1 MPKKEPM
8 NVHDFQTKL
17 RAFRSLVATILID
30 SVSISEDNAHK
41 LQVNIEKYRKLS
53 AEFQSYELKPEH
65 NRALAGVRA
74 EYSANLPPRI
84 NASLKRL
91 IAAKELKDARNQAE
105 IERRESIAN
114 ETLGKMKEL
123 EPLIRD
129 ARNAYLKADIRNP
142 EEVIEELN
150 NKCKTLS
157 KELSRLVESLPDNVK
172 LNSDQLPGGQTKTFY
187 RRKVIQFNTEIRVQE
202 QKLIAQEAAVKKQID
217 NIIVKARDKVAKMT
231 VLQTLLK
238 LAPDATQKQILAIL
252 NSKEILALLNS
263 KETLAILQSSG
274 VLAIEGPELS
284 GEKAGALIQA
294 GGKGGALV
302 LADLPIQQLQQLP
315 EGFQLALIANVIS
328 QLSTTQA
335 KTIEGALVQQ
345 FAQALIKNIKG
356 LESGEKTTVSFI
368 TEVDGYVKIMHVDI
382 NELLLKGNTMLRE
395 IILQFVRQGVTK
407 ERMVVALT
415 SPDEVAAL
423 SSLDALSMR
432 SLPDSLDA
440 IIAKVFQFA
449 TEPKKLTAI
458 TGREVTAQSLVLAQQ
473 SALAAATNGTLSPTT
488 SSSEKGFK
496 PAQITE
502 LLFALLTFNEV
513 SKEVYAALSR
523 KTGALAQ
530 LGGTTSASLGAVEG
544 PAITKTMLHLTD
556 TIPLPLRV
564 RVIDLLSNPNF
575 GKLLGPEFARLLSSP
590 EFANLLAGPEFA
602 KLLSGPEFS
611 KLLTAPEFS
620 KFLSA
625 PEFVN
630 LLTGPEFVKLLSA
643 PEFAQLLSYPDLLG
657 LKGPDL
663 AKLLGNFPPNIPRL
677 DLNGLQNDGP
687 TDDESPIIGPV
698 RPLYIYTGDDEP
710 VEPIV
715 TPVITTDGPGPI
727 TTVPLDKPKKPAPL
741 DLSAYRI
748 NFYELMKKFEAISN
762 VLQVKKLEDNSY
774 TSVAKAA
781 EDLYQDLCTA
791 GAVFFQHE
799 PTAITF
805 ETFKN
810 SCNALIT
817 DAKDQFDQHRSV
829 WNQIWPLVR
838 GILGVIATLLVLPGL
853 VVAATSKQSYRDT
866 FFATP
871 ETESSKK
878 LAVVKGELEGQEQAI
893 ETALKSPTQP

>member
-74 EYSANLPPRI
+74 EYSANLPRRI

-172 LNSDQLPGGQTKTFY
+172 PNSDQLPGGQTKTFY

-302 LADLPIQQLQQLP
+302 LADLPIRQLP

-395 IILQFVRQGVTK
+395 IILQFVRQGVTTQS
-407 ERMVVALT
+407 MVVALT

-423 SSLDALSMR
+423 SSLDALSMS
-432 SLPDSLDA
+432 SLLALGTGVKSLA
-440 IIAKVFQFA
+440 EITGKVIQFA
-449 TEPKKLTAI
+449 NEPKQLTVI
-458 TGREVTAQSLVLAQQ
+458 TGREVTAQQL
-473 SALAAATNGTLSPTT
+473 ALAAATNRTLSSTT

-496 PAQITE
+496 QAQIID
-502 LLFALLTFNEV
+502 LLKELLTFQVARQGV
-513 SKEVYAALSR
+513 SAAFSR
-523 KTGALAQ
+523 KSGALAQ
-530 LGGTTSASLGAVEG
+530 LGNSGSLGALEG
-544 PAITKTMLHLTD
+544 PSILRLTD
-556 TIPLPLRV
+556 QIPLPLRV
-564 RVIDLLSNPNF
+564 RILDLLSNPSF
-575 GKLLGPEFARLLSSP
+575 GLLNSEFTRLLLSNP
-590 EFANLLAGPEFA
+590 KFTNFLAGTGFS
-602 KLLSGPEFS
+602 KRVTTTQFLGLLSDPKFIEMFS
-611 KLLTAPEFS
+611 NSGLLT
-620 KFLSA
+620 
-625 PEFVN
+625 
-630 LLTGPEFVKLLSA
+630 
-643 PEFAQLLSYPDLLG
+643 
-657 LKGPDL
+657 GPDL

-677 DLNGLQNDGP
+677 DLTGLQNDGP

-715 TPVITTDGPGPI
+715 TTIITTDGPGPI